1 MAESNKK
8 TFDKITAQEIKA
20 NGIQALANRPNKV
33 SQYGQSG
40 LSASELKLWFD
51 KLTSLIADRV
61 NGIAEALEG
70 ENAAKYISV
79 VLPEEFA
86 QLEINTLYELI
97 ESIYNGEFASILNVP
112 IDSSNSSL
120 ESRILNILTSLSEVS
135 STASEAKDTADD
147 AKETVDGFED
157 DLEDFDE
164 RLEEYYDTFANATLT
179 YNKEKSQLVYTFVD
193 HYGYHDEKKVD
204 LPIKDLEH
212 RLDQLESA
220 TLQFTEDSS
229 IAYEKI
235 VPANSAKYA
244 LVNKVG
250 GMTYKNNINNYLTLL
265 RVEWNDTS
273 AEVTINADNSITI
286 DKQGDDSGWVS
297 IVYQPEDEKVEGRY
311 FTSLN
316 DIPANI
322 SNIVINSSYVAV
334 DEDEN
339 YYDGERSNELNSWIP
354 SGDYYRNEISTI
366 IFYLGDSPMKE
377 TFSLILTDTDDIWQG
392 LRDAKV
398 TELVSEGANLLPR
411 AWTNTQTVNGVTFT
425 VQEDNSIIVN
435 GTATA
440 EATFSILRG
449 KYKNEF
455 ITIEK
460 GETYT
465 LSGCPEGGS
474 GETYRFVVQ
483 NTSYSQNYNDTGDG
497 VTDIAKFTDYY
508 AYISIKAGYT
518 ANNLVFKPMFVR
530 GSVARPYSPY
540 GTIVDTFPIS
550 AELRAF
556 LEDKGY
562 SRGVSGY
569 PNYID
574 FERKVFSNNR
584 HIFGANLSDYNLQ
597 GQISAV
603 IPINAL
609 AEDYRAVS
617 CDATWVD
624 KDMAYGNSV
633 VGYKRIDIV
642 DNRYTDAE
650 TFRQAVSGKKLIYA
664 LAEPIETDISAYLTD
679 DNFIEVEAGGTIK
692 AVNTYELDAPTT
704 IAYVSQ
710 KGS

>member
-1 MAESNKK
+1 MALNKFK
-8 TFDKITAQEIKA
+8 DIDRKEITSK
-20 NGIQALANRPNKV
+20 GVQALADRPNKA
-33 SQYGQSG
+33 SQYGQGG
-40 LSASELKLWFD
+40 LSAIQLKQWFD
-51 KLTSLIADRV
+51 NL
-61 NGIAEALEG
+61 AEVLREKIN
-70 ENAAKYISV
+70 EHHAA
-79 VLPEEFA
+79 
-86 QLEINTLYELI
+86 
-97 ESIYNGEFASILNVP
+97 FASYDATKFVA
-112 IDSSNSSL
+112 
-120 ESRILNILTSLSEVS
+120 LSEVLKKKGIES
-135 STASEAKDTADD
+135 LHDLIQSFSDGSFVEQYLMYNEKPLANIIEGIRADIDNSDELDTLAENIERIY
-147 AKETVDGFED
+147 ET
-157 DLEDFDE
+157 LS
-164 RLEEYYDTFANATLT
+164 NPQLT
-179 YNKEKSQLVYTFVD
+179 YKDGKVTYRIYD
-193 HYGYHDEKKVD
+193 KYGNEGYISSSAT
-204 LPIKDLEH
+204 LPIKEIEH

-411 AWTNTQTVNGVTFT
+411 ATRDAQTINGVKFT

-440 EATFSILRG
+440 NANFEILRG
-449 KYKNEF
+449 GMGEKFSLN
-455 ITIEK
+455 K

-465 LSGCPEGGS
+465 ISGCPEGGS

-574 FERKVFSNNR
+574 FERKVFRQMVGEADMGEFDWDYRFSNNR